1 VDCGIWLDRY
11 TLDNPKIYG
20 AGLLSSIGESAWC
33 MTDEVQ
39 KLPYSIDAAHANFDI
54 TKPQPQ
60 LYVTPNFAYLN
71 LEEFANKMALRT
83 GGLSGIEN

>member
-1 VDCGIWLDRY
+1 VNYLKWHKLESTLVDCGIWLG

-39 KLPYSIDAAHANFDI
+39 KLPYSIDAHAFDI
-54 TKPQPQ
+54 TATT
-60 LYVTPNFAYLN
+60 LHLI
-71 LEEFANKMALRT
+71 LL
-83 GGLSGIEN
+83 I